1 MSVLCRWAV
10 VAEAWKIWRICRLF
24 QLSGVQIHP
33 ADDGQVRFGPY
44 LQLGE
49 VPEGSKEKP
58 KRASIPRAFDPND
71 IDLETALKFLALP
84 REIGLHPETQT
95 PIVANF
101 GRFGPFTPPATQKPF
116 PFVWIM

>member
-1 MSVLCRWAV
+1 MA
-10 VAEAWKIWRICRLF
+10 KGN
-24 QLSGVQIHP
+24 QLSRRKALSLANIPDTGEKVTRRQ
-33 ADDGQVRFGPY
+33 GRFGPY

-84 REIGLHPETQT
+84 REIGLHPGNADADRCQFRALRA
-95 PIVANF
+95 VHSA
-101 GRFGPFTPPATQKPF
+101 
-116 PFVWIM
+116 